1 MLSTTHMTPYG
12 LQKALTKV
20 GNDTNKAIEKVTEK
34 TEKGAEKSRGIKQQ
48 DKTGA
53 YGEKRKPGDY
63 LK

>member
-1 MLSTTHMTPYG
+1 MLSETHMTPYG
-12 LQKALTKV
+12 LQKALTEV
-20 GNDTNKAIEKVTEK
+20 GDNTKEAITDATTK
-34 TEKGAEKSRGIKQQ
+34 TKKGAAQSRSVKPQ

>member
-1 MLSTTHMTPYG
+1 MLSSTHMTPYG

-20 GNDTNKAIEKVTEK
+20 GNDTNKAITDA
-34 TEKGAEKSRGIKQQ
+34 TEKGKYAEQSRSIKPQ
-48 DKTGA
+48 DKTGT